1 MQCGFCTPG
10 MLISATALLRT
21 NDDPSEDDVRIALSG
36 NLCRCTGYDGIV
48 RAVQKV
54 AAGTPAG

>member
-1 MQCGFCTPG
+1 MI
-10 MLISATALLRT
+10 ISATALLRT
-21 NDDPSEDDVRIALSG
+21 NADPSEHDVRIALSG

-48 RAVQKV
+48 RAVRKV